1 MKNINKIKGLIKSQ
15 CAGYFPELSS
25 IHNYCCSVD
34 GACLFFKDN
43 EEMPCCRYFEE
54 GVLPLDE
61 DLEREY
67 ILERKMGVY
76 QGKPVKINV
85 RCNRCNSYFEAGSN
99 RQIYCEKCRKII
111 KKERARNRQQKLRAE
126 RV

>member
-15 CAGYFPELSS
+15 CAGYFPEQSS

-34 GACLFFKDN
+34 GACLFFRDN
-43 EEMPCCRYFEE
+43 EEIPCCKYFEE

-67 ILERKMGVY
+67 RQERQMEVCKN
-76 QGKPVKINV
+76 KSVKTNTKCQ
-85 RCNRCNSYFEAGSN
+85 RCNTYFEAGSN

-111 KKERARNRQQKLRAE
+111 KKEQARNRQQKLRAK

>member
-15 CAGYFPELSS
+15 CAGYFPEQSS

-34 GACLFFKDN
+34 GACLFFRDN
-43 EEMPCCRYFEE
+43 EEMACCRYFEE

-67 ILERKMGVY
+67 RLERQMGVSKNK
-76 QGKPVKINV
+76 GVKTNV
-85 RCNRCNSYFEAGSN
+85 KCSRCNSYLKAGSN
-99 RQIYCEKCRKII
+99 RQIYCEKCRKVI
-111 KKERARNRQQKLRAE
+111 KREQAKNRQQKLRAK

>member
-15 CAGYFPELSS
+15 CAGYFPEQSS

-34 GACLFFKDN
+34 GACLFFRDN
-43 EEMPCCRYFEE
+43 EEMQSCRYFEE

-67 ILERKMGVY
+67 RQERQIGLSKNE
-76 QGKPVKINV
+76 PVKTITKCS
-85 RCNRCNSYFEAGSN
+85 RCNTYFEAGSN
-99 RQIYCEKCRKII
+99 RQIHCERCRKIVN
-111 KKERARNRQQKLRAE
+111 KEQARNRQQKLRAK